1 MTTTFR
7 QDVTAGLV
15 TVLDAFKASNPTLL
29 RRVERARPPSVLG
42 DLPLAYVD
50 TRAES
55 ITHAVQIRTRTMR
68 PSVVV
73 VSPMADNEETVVRH
87 DVLVD
92 ALVDHFTDNPHII
105 GNTVWED
112 MTVSDEDFSVETAT
126 GDRHFY
132 ATRFTFEDVT
142 AQEGRA

>member
-7 QDVTAGLV
+7 QDLTAGLV
-15 TVLDAFKASNPTLL
+15 TVLDAFIAANPTLL
-29 RRVERARPPSVLG
+29 RRSERARPPSIVG
-42 DLPLAYVD
+42 DLPVAYVD
-50 TRAES
+50 ARPET
-55 ITHAVQIRTRTMR
+55 ITHSVQIRTRTMR

-92 ALVDHFTDNPHII
+92 KLVDWFTDYPHLIA
-105 GNTVWED
+105 GTVWED
-112 MTVSDEDFSVETAT
+112 MTVSDEDFTVETAT

-142 AQEGRA
+142 IQEGRA